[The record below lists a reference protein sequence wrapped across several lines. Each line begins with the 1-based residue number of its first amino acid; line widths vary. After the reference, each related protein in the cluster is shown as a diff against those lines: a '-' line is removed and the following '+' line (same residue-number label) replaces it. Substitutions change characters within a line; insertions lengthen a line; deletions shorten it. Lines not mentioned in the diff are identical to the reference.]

1 MTEQEL
7 RTRLNDLTDEIPAE
21 THRAFLSAVSPGKE
35 EIVMKK
41 KISIGLII
49 AILVSLAAIAFA
61 ATEYVQKIISIS
73 RVRF

>member
-7 RTRLNDLTDEIPAE
+7 RTRLNKLAGEIPAE

-35 EIVMKK
+35 VVVMKK
-41 KISIGLII
+41 KISISLII

-61 ATEYVQKIISIS
+61 ATELTQRFISVS
-73 RVRF
+73 